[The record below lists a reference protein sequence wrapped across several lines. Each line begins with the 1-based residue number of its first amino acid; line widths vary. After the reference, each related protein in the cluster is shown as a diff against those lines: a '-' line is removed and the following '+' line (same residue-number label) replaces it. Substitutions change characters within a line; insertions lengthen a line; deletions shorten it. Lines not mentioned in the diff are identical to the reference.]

1 MLRWVNIRK
10 FLLIRDTEIEFG
22 KGINVITGESGTGK
36 SMIIEAISFVLGKKG
51 NYEDGTY
58 VEIELE
64 TDEEE
69 PLIIGREIKGGR
81 SRFYINGRT
90 STLSA
95 VSETIKDRILI
106 HGQNDHLSLFRHDY
120 RRDILD
126 EFGDL
131 LSLREELSTAY
142 DGLMDLKKR
151 YDSLKE
157 EIDNF
162 MREKE
167 FMKSVL
173 SEIES
178 VGLSPDEY
186 ETVKSEIEDLAE
198 KERLGRSLEN
208 ILSDIYYRDNSL
220 YNALGRIISGLKG
233 IDDKDISSFVENL
246 ELFKEKVLEGVKLLS
261 SKIPDIDYSSI
272 DELNEKIFRIQ
283 LLERR
288 NKKSY
293 RDIYEEVMEFKE
305 KFKDTEE
312 MERELLRLEA
322 EIKNKE
328 KEVFSM
334 AEDLSGKRK
343 EAVEKFRNGVMDIL
357 KALNLEDAI
366 FDVDISEGDLTRYG
380 LDRIEFLFSAMGEK
394 PKPLNEV
401 ASGGELSRLAFALS
415 LLKPP
420 SGTYIFDEVDTGIS
434 GETSLKLARMIRR
447 LADRN
452 QIIIITHSA
461 PIAACGD
468 LFFVTSKEGKG
479 ISVKRLSSEESVEE
493 IARLMGIR
501 SANTLKGA
509 VELLEEVR
517 S

>member
-36 SMIIEAISFVLGKKG
+36 SMIIEAISFVLGKRG
-51 NYEDGTY
+51 NYEEGTY

-64 TDEEE
+64 TGEEE

-90 STLSA
+90 STFSA
-95 VSETIKDRILI
+95 VSEIIKDRILI

-126 EFGDL
+126 EFAGL
-131 LSLREELSTAY
+131 INLREKLSTAY
-142 DGLMDLKKR
+142 DNLTELKKK
-151 YDSLKE
+151 YDALKE
-157 EIDNF
+157 EMDNF

-167 FMKSVL
+167 IMESIL
-173 SEIES
+173 TEIES

-186 ETVKSEIEDLAE
+186 ETVKREIEDLAE

-208 ILSDIYYRDNSL
+208 ILNDLYYKDNSL
-220 YNALGRIISGLKG
+220 YNALSKIISGLKN
-233 IDDKDISSFVENL
+233 IDDKDISSFAESF
-246 ELFKEKVLEGVKLLS
+246 ESFKDKILEGVKLLS
-261 SKIPDIDYSSI
+261 SKIPDIDYTSI
-272 DELNEKIFRIQ
+272 DELNEKIYKIQ

-288 NKKSY
+288 NRKPY
-293 RDIYEEVMEFKE
+293 GDIYEEVMEFKE
-305 KFKDTEE
+305 RVKDAED
-312 MERELLRLEA
+312 MERELLGLER
-322 EIKNKE
+322 EIRHKE
-328 KEVFSM
+328 GEILNM
-334 AEDLSGKRK
+334 AKDLSKRRR
-343 EAVEKFRNGVMDIL
+343 EAVEDFKKGVTDIL
-357 KALNLEDAI
+357 KTLNLEDVV
-366 FDVDISEGDLTRYG
+366 FDVDVKEGNLTRYG
-380 LDRIEFLFSAMGEK
+380 IDRIEFLFNSVGGE
-394 PKPLNEV
+394 PKPLEEV
-401 ASGGELSRLAFALS
+401 ASGGELSRLAFALA

-447 LADRN
+447 LADKN

-468 LFFVTSKEGKG
+468 VFFVTSKGKEG
-479 ISVKRLSSEESVEE
+479 ISVRKLSQEERIEE
-493 IARLMGIR
+493 IARLMGIK
-501 SANTLKGA
+501 SESTLKGA